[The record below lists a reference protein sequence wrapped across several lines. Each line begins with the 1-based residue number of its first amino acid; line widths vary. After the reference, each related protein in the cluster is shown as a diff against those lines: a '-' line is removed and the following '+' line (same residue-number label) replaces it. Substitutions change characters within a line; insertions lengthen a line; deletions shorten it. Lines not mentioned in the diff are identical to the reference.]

1 MSNKKLVVYMKI
13 YLDKYLRVISSD
25 LLNFQTLFNW
35 FWLSIRIREFQIKID
50 QSSIG
55 LIINL
60 KNVHYHKIL
69 IQVLTG
75 FW

>member
-25 LLNFQTLFNW
+25 LLNFQTFFNW

>member
-35 FWLSIRIREFQIKID
+35 FWLSIRITEFQIKID

>member
-13 YLDKYLRVISSD
+13 YLDKYLRVISND

>member
-13 YLDKYLRVISSD
+13 YLDKYLRVISND

-69 IQVLTG
+69 IQILTG

>member
-55 LIINL
+55 LIIN
-60 KNVHYHKIL
+60 
-69 IQVLTG
+69 
-75 FW
+75 

>member
-1 MSNKKLVVYMKI
+1 MKISSNMKI
-13 YLDKYLRVISSD
+13 YLDKYLRVISND
-25 LLNFQTLFNW
+25 LLNFQILFNW